1 MMSTNLL
8 KRIGLLATL
17 YLFLASCE
25 YNVEEEGIAEDP
37 CATDIS
43 FSATIRPIIDN
54 NCIQC
59 HNGTVHPFDFRIF
72 AIVQNNAP
80 RIKEL
85 TQARIMPKEGSLTSE
100 EIALIGCWVDNGAQN
115 N

>member
-1 MMSTNLL
+1 MRTNIL
-8 KRIGLLATL
+8 RCIAPLAILCLCLT
-17 YLFLASCE
+17 SCE
-25 YNVEEEGIAEDP
+25 YNVEEEGIVEVP

-72 AIVQNNAP
+72 DIVHNNAP
-80 RIKEL
+80 TIKEL

-100 EIALIGCWVDNGAQN
+100 EIALIGCWVDNGALN